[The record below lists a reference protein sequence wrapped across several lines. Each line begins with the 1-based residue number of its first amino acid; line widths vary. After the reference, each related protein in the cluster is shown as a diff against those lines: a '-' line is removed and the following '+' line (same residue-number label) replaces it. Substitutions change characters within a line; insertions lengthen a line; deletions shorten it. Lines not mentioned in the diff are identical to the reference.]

1 MDIKS
6 ADIIAL
12 FEQSFAKNE
21 NVEFAE
27 IGKVVQVGDASC
39 TAYGLSKAVY
49 GELVEFEGGNKGII
63 FDLDDYSVTIFLL
76 YAHIAVA
83 ELEIVK
89 RTGTVFKAP
98 TGNGLLGR
106 IMSAI
111 GIPIDGLGDLQI
123 SEYRPIE
130 IAIPGIIERTP
141 IHQSLETG
149 ILAIDAL
156 IPIGKGQREH
166 IAPKR

>member
-63 FDLDDYSVTIFLL
+63 FDLDDDSVTIFLL
-76 YAHIAVA
+76 YAH
-83 ELEIVK
+83 L
-89 RTGTVFKAP
+89 P
-98 TGNGLLGR
+98 MPYR
-106 IMSAI
+106 I
-111 GIPIDGLGDLQI
+111 
-123 SEYRPIE
+123 
-130 IAIPGIIERTP
+130 
-141 IHQSLETG
+141 SLN
-149 ILAIDAL
+149 DN
-156 IPIGKGQREH
+156 K
-166 IAPKR
+166 